1 MSIAAPGLSPQPPTN
16 PAATAAS
23 PAAGSSAS
31 ATSGL
36 VFSGGFATYNGQP
49 IALSDI
55 FDDQSGRFTQAQQSQ
70 ANQTLQAREK
80 AAYGQYVGTN
90 TQAGNKQFVV
100 AYINYVKSL
109 PPDEQNS
116 QRYRG
121 TLTSAENLL
130 NEINTGRTGA
140 PTGTTQS
147 DSSQESPVLR
157 ILRGNKTAL
166 QDGLKSSQSST
177 SAPTDVIDLSPAAQ
191 AYLSKSATVA
201 TPGSK

>member
-1 MSIAAPGLSPQPPTN
+1 MSIAATGLSPQTPT
-16 PAATAAS
+16 PVSPTAS
-23 PAAGSSAS
+23 PAAGSSAA

-36 VFSGGFATYNGQP
+36 AFSGGFATYNGQP

-130 NEINTGRTGA
+130 NEINGLPSTPKPDDTN
-140 PTGTTQS
+140 GT
-147 DSSQESPVLR
+147 LR
-157 ILRGNKTAL
+157 ILRSGETAL
-166 QDGLKSSQSST
+166 QDALKSSKSS
-177 SAPTDVIDLSPAAQ
+177 AKVPTDVVDLSPAAQ
-191 AYLSKSATVA
+191 AYLSTTSAAA
-201 TPGSK
+201 TPGSN